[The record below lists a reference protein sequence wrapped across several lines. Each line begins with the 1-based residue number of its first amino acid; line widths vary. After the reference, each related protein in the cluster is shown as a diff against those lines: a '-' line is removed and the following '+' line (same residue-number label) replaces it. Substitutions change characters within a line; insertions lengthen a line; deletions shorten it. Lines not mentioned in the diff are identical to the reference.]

1 MAHRPH
7 DPDTDPA
14 AAGRRLWPPAT
25 AGIVVALVG
34 LLVTAGLWR
43 AAALDTHE
51 DVAAELDRIAH
62 EVETQVNRRVEVA
75 ESALLTMA
83 AQVSTGTADSREI
96 QWVLANTAVVEEL
109 PGMLAMLYAEATT
122 TEDGLRVAPRAIHPL
137 EPNVS
142 VLGRNILRDPE
153 RRRAIEAARD
163 SGETSATS
171 IVTHADGG
179 VDALLV
185 MTPVLDGR
193 TGTIA
198 ERRAAFRGVMIA
210 VVSPTELFADIARLP
225 ADITVEDLGPTQD
238 VFRSQAPLTRLYAST
253 EQLSGTTRTHVFP
266 VADHSWQ
273 LTVAPGAGFPV
284 TSNAAT
290 IVAIAGAL
298 LSGLIGLLAAVL
310 VGRREH
316 LEQLVADR
324 TRELRRANAELE
336 RVGRLRSQFITTVSH
351 ELRTPL
357 TSVIGFIQ
365 TVRRMDARDL
375 GARDDFLARA
385 ERNGLTLR
393 RMIEE
398 LLDFGRLERG
408 EIVLD
413 RRAVD
418 VGRAVADVV
427 RDLEASLK
435 RRCIVIDVPEGIVA
449 EVDTDA
455 LERIVGNLLTN
466 ADRYAPGSDPVEVCV
481 RRAGEWVE
489 VVCRDR
495 GPGFVPNDIPML
507 FERFVRGSGVMGE
520 GTGIGLSVVRD
531 LAVAHG
537 GDADLG
543 NRPGGGAEVVVRL
556 PALTVVDRAPAVE
569 IDSPAVVEH
578 ALSEVD

>member
-1 MAHRPH
+1 MSRHPDDPDLDRAHR
-7 DPDTDPA
+7 
-14 AAGRRLWPPAT
+14 LWSPTTVGVA
-25 AGIVVALVG
+25 VVLVG

-43 AAALDTHE
+43 TFALDTHE
-51 DVAAELDRIAH
+51 DVTGELDRIAQ
-62 EVETQVNRRVEVA
+62 EVETQVDRRVDVA

-109 PGMLAMLYAEATT
+109 PGILAMLYAEATT
-122 TEDGLRVAPRAIHPL
+122 TPDGLRVAPRAVHPL

-142 VLGRNILRDPE
+142 VLGRNIMRDPE

-185 MTPVLDGR
+185 MSPVFDGQA
-193 TGTIA
+193 GTFA
-198 ERRAAFRGVMIA
+198 ERRAAFLGVMIA
-210 VVSPTELFADIARLP
+210 VVSPTELFADVARFP
-225 ADITVEDLGPTQD
+225 AQMTVADLGPTQD
-238 VFRSQAPLTRLYAST
+238 VFRSAADQARLWASA
-253 EQLSGTTRTHVFP
+253 EEPSGTTRTHAFG
-266 VADHSWQ
+266 VADHTWQ
-273 LTVAPGAGFPV
+273 LTVAPGPGFPV

-298 LSGLIGLLAAVL
+298 LSGLLGLLAAVL
-310 VGRREH
+310 VGRRKH
-316 LEQLVADR
+316 LEQLVTDR

-336 RVGRLRSQFITTVSH
+336 RAGRLRSQFITTVSH

-365 TVRRMDARDL
+365 TVRRMDPQDL
-375 GARDDFLARA
+375 AARDDFLARA
-385 ERNGLTLR
+385 ERNGLTLH

-408 EIVLD
+408 DIVLD
-413 RRAVD
+413 RRPVD
-418 VGRAVADVV
+418 VGRVVADIVRDLEGGLDQRCVV
-427 RDLEASLK
+427 RDL
-435 RRCIVIDVPEGIVA
+435 PEGAVA
-449 EVDTDA
+449 AIDIDA

-466 ADRYAPGSDPVEVCV
+466 AQRYAPDGGPIEIGV

-495 GPGFVPNDIPML
+495 GPGFVEHDIPML

-537 GDADLG
+537 GDADLA
-543 NRPGGGAEVVVRL
+543 NRAGGGAEVTVRL
-556 PALTVVDRAPAVE
+556 PVLTVADRPAAAEVDSPIVFEQVLTE
-569 IDSPAVVEH
+569 ID
-578 ALSEVD
+578 